1 MASAFPWITPDVRQ
15 EVRQQAQFL
24 LDTEMIPYQ
33 RRQIAQF
40 RKGVANGRV
49 IEMPNT
55 LHYCFIEKQEDVVRE
70 MRAFLPAR

>member
-1 MASAFPWITPDVRQ
+1 
-15 EVRQQAQFL
+15 
-24 LDTEMIPYQ
+24 MIPYQ

-70 MRAFLPAR
+70 MRAFVPAR